1 MTPLHMALT
10 LIGAAYVTAQITRF
24 IVWLDT
30 PRGGRKGEPK

>member
-10 LIGAAYVTAQITRF
+10 LIGAAYSVAQLVRF

-30 PRGGRKGEPK
+30 PPRAKR